1 MSPSSA
7 PTDNIAGNSWRR
19 LLPVFIACA
28 VIGLQGGV
36 AIPIVPLALERQGA
50 DKFTIGVVT
59 AAWPIGMLIFGS
71 RIPHLAARLGAVP
84 LILASV
90 LISAALTI
98 TYTLTN
104 GPVAWFVISLVQGAV
119 GGVPWV
125 VSEIWMNVVVEES
138 RRGRVMGLYA
148 MLIALGMALGPLLLQ
163 VTGVYGPAPF
173 VACAVLLLLVAV
185 PLLPYWRTAPRILH
199 PEDGGF
205 AAVIVG
211 APLAMFTAFS
221 CGIGEHAA
229 FGFLPVYAV
238 GQGVS
243 PETGAFWLSAFV
255 MGNVILQWPIGW
267 AADHADRRLVLV
279 GCTAAS
285 ALLMAFLPFVPA
297 GSLGVVV
304 VIMLWGGASF
314 SIYPVGLALLGQ
326 RYGGGDMARANTA
339 FSLLYIFGGLVGRP
353 TVGAA
358 MDAVGDGGMGWTL
371 ALFYLVACLA
381 ALLAWRHRIRP
392 A

>member
-7 PTDNIAGNSWRR
+7 AVAGNPWRR
-19 LLPVFIACA
+19 LIPVFIACA

-36 AIPIVPLALERQGA
+36 AIPLVPLALEQQGT

-59 AAWPIGMLIFGS
+59 AAWPIGMLVFGS

-84 LILASV
+84 LIVLSV
-90 LISAALTI
+90 LISSALSVA
-98 TYTLTN
+98 YTVTS
-104 GPVAWFVISLVQGAV
+104 GPVAWFIISLVQGFV

-125 VSEIWMNVVVEES
+125 VSEIWMNVVVEEG

-163 VTGVYGPAPF
+163 VTGVFGPTPF
-173 VACAVLLLLVAV
+173 ITCAVLLLLVAV
-185 PLLPYWRTAPRILH
+185 PLLPHWRTAPRILH
-199 PEDGGF
+199 PQDSGF
-205 AAVIVG
+205 VSVMVG
-211 APLAMFTAFS
+211 APLAMFTAFA
-221 CGIGEHAA
+221 CGVGEHAA

-238 GQGVS
+238 GQVMA

-255 MGNVILQWPIGW
+255 IGNVILQWPIGW

-285 ALLMAFLPFVPA
+285 ALLMVGLPFVPA
-297 GSLGVVV
+297 GSLAVIG
-304 VIMLWGGASF
+304 VIMLWGGFSF

-326 RYGGGDMARANTA
+326 RYGAGDMARANTA

-353 TVGAA
+353 TIGAA

-371 ALFYLVACLA
+371 AAFYTAACLV
-381 ALLAWRHRIRP
+381 ALLAMRDRVRRI
-392 A
+392 